1 MMRLNDTMPP
11 PDRRPPLPAQPQ
23 PDKMAMLDAL
33 IALHDVDD
41 VIELRAIFDKSRK
54 RTDVGYFDYAHWN
67 VCVEEAARL
76 NRAGAA
82 VYVTLNPVDPQ
93 LLSRYSNRVREW
105 APSATPDRDVVQRR
119 WLLLDIDPI
128 RPADTSATAVQLR
141 AAETQADACRAF
153 LREQGWSEPISIM
166 SGNGRHLIYPLD
178 LPNDEASR
186 DLVKGALAGLAA
198 RFDDAAVKVDQTV
211 FNAARITK
219 LPGTVAQKGDH
230 TPHAPHRLAV
240 LEDAPRRDTVVS
252 AAQLRALCPTP
263 DNGRRPV
270 GRVNGARTPTTR
282 DRGIPF
288 DMSGFLSRH
297 GLDATH
303 DIHDGSDR
311 YKLEHC
317 PFNPDH
323 VHGQAALFVS
333 ADGVPGFKCQHSS
346 CVDKRWRDVRALLDG
361 PRAKHGHTSPAL
373 ARDDGDVMDGP
384 VIPFD
389 VPSLSVCDVRD
400 GTKNTRSL
408 TELGNAQRLFDAHR
422 ANLRY
427 VPGLSAWL
435 VWDGAAWQWDN
446 DRARVCALAAQLPST
461 IYHEGA
467 GFIGTADFLA
477 AADHFA
483 KWSRKSASRY
493 TTEAAVGLLSNFPQ
507 VRLSLDAIDADPYLV
522 GFDRARQVIDLR
534 TGTTRPATRDDY
546 ITRSLGVDT
555 VGEATRAGRWMA
567 FLDEVFDGDESLTGW
582 LARFSGYTLTG
593 STQEHVFLFC
603 HGKGNNGKGVL
614 MELLKHIMGDYA
626 KAVTSETL
634 TDTKRHAGAATPDLA
649 DLIGA
654 RLALCAETQDNV
666 ALAEPLVKGLVAGD
680 SMAVR
685 KLHCAPV
692 QFVPQLKLWMSGN
705 HKPVIRG
712 TDYGMWRRVRLIP
725 FNRVFAPDERDPQLL
740 DKLKREAP
748 HIVAWMVAGCVE
760 WQQHGLGDTPDL
772 VSAATH
778 AYQTDQD
785 VMGMWLTECTRVS
798 GYETTSGELY
808 ASYKAWCLKTGAKPA
823 SQIVMGRRLGE
834 RGYAHRE
841 SNGQTWWKGL
851 SLKEPL
857 VLSTYDRDAYERA
870 KWGDS

>member
-1 MMRLNDTMPP
+1 MRLDAAMPP
-11 PDRRPPLPAQPQ
+11 PDRRPPLSPQPQ
-23 PDKMAMLDAL
+23 PDKVAMLDAL
-33 IALHDVDD
+33 STLHDVDD

-54 RTDVGYFDYAHWN
+54 RTDVGYFDCAHWDT
-67 VCVEEAARL
+67 CVEEAARL

-105 APSATPDRDVVQRR
+105 APSATPDREVVRRR
-119 WLLLDIDPI
+119 WLLVDIDPI
-128 RPADTSATAVQLR
+128 RPTDTSATTVQL
-141 AAETQADACRAF
+141 AAAQTQADTMRAF
-153 LREQGWSEPISIM
+153 LREQGWPEPISIM

-240 LEDAPRRDTVVS
+240 LEDAPGRDTVVS

-263 DNGRRPV
+263 DNGSRPV
-270 GRVNGARTPTTR
+270 VRETGARTPTTR
-282 DRGIPF
+282 ERGSPF
-288 DMSGFLSRH
+288 DLGEFLERLGTAYTRDMH
-297 GLDATH
+297 EGRE
-303 DIHDGSDR
+303 R
-311 YKLEHC
+311 YRLAAC
-317 PFNPDH
+317 PFDPDH
-323 VHGQAALFVS
+323 VNGEAAIFRS
-333 ADGVPGFKCQHSS
+333 PDGKLAFKCQHNS
-346 CVDKRWRDVRALLDG
+346 CADKHWRDVRALLEG
-361 PRAKHGHTSPAL
+361 PRAKHGHPSLAL
-373 ARDDGDVMDGP
+373 ARDGGDVMDGP
-384 VIPFD
+384 IIPFD

-400 GTKNTRSL
+400 GTQNTRSL
-408 TELGNAQRLFDAHR
+408 TELGNAQRLFDAHS

-435 VWDGAAWQWDN
+435 VWDGTAWHWDN
-446 DRARVCALAAQLPST
+446 DSAQVCALAARLPSM

-467 GFIGTADFLA
+467 GFIGTADFLDA
-477 AADHFA
+477 ANHFA
-483 KWSRKSASRY
+483 KWSRRSASRY
-493 TTEAAVGLLSNFPQ
+493 TAEAAVRLLSNFPQ
-507 VRLSLDAIDADPYLV
+507 MRLALDAIDADPYLV

-534 TGTTRPATRDDY
+534 TGTTRPATRADY
-546 ITRSLGVDT
+546 VTRSLGVDA
-555 VGEATRAGRWMA
+555 VGEATRAERWTA
-567 FLDEVFDGDESLTGW
+567 FLDEVFDDEALIGW
-582 LARFSGYTLTG
+582 LARFAGYTLTG

-603 HGKGNNGKGVL
+603 HGKGNNGKGVM
-614 MELLKHIMGDYA
+614 MELIKHIMGDYA

-634 TDTKRHAGAATPDLA
+634 TDTRRHAGAATPDLA

-654 RLALCAETQDNV
+654 RLALCAETQENV

-725 FNRVFAPDERDPQLL
+725 FNRVFAPDERDPQLT
-740 DKLKREAP
+740 DKLKREAS
-748 HIVAWMVAGCVE
+748 HILAWMISGCVQ
-760 WQQHGLGDTPDL
+760 WQQHGLGDTPDA

-778 AYQTDQD
+778 AYQVDQD
-785 VMGMWLTECTRVS
+785 VMGMWLSECTRVS
-798 GYETTSGELY
+798 DYETTSGALY

-834 RGYAHRE
+834 RGYAHRP

-857 VLSTYDRDAYERA
+857 STYDSDAYERA